1 MNASRKRKI
10 TYLLII
16 VVLFTTQVWVGSR
29 LYEQAKAERLAQ
41 ESLGKVDP
49 VSGTAQLVCFGFRGV
64 AVTFLWNE
72 VMDLNRRERWF
83 EIKPVLNS
91 ITLLQP
97 NFHSP
102 WQYQAWNMAYNIA
115 NAWEAVKDQYYWI
128 SEGTKFMKEACAKN
142 SGVSDLEWYAGF
154 LYFNRFSVHDNHKFF
169 RERFKKEFAEHKDPD
184 FTANSRGRPDPFINA
199 YDYFLQANDS
209 VVASGKAPRRM
220 GITPFLSHPA
230 KALTTYAEFL
240 GKEGTFG
247 VDAREAWSEA
257 YNKWLE
263 FGRGLGVLRKE
274 GVSEREQLI
283 HRLEYEPAEF
293 EKLSDETKY
302 WIDRYG
308 SIVRY
313 WYWKKR
319 VKAEG
324 TTDMEGAREAFY
336 FAEKAREEGDY
347 DKALA
352 KYEEGF
358 PKFRRVF
365 DVPEFVQ
372 LKDDI
377 PIQDDAGEW
386 ERNYLRVLT
395 NLSRKLP
402 ERRPFQGVFKSLS
415 DDAADADL
423 GGGKAPPNPNLP
435 KPQMQ
440 KPEIYEKKNPP
451 APPKKQ

>member
-16 VVLFTTQVWVGSR
+16 VVLFTTQVFVGDR
-29 LYEQAKAERLAQ
+29 LHQQAKAERLTQ

-64 AVTFLWNE
+64 AVTFLWND
-72 VMDLNRRERWF
+72 VMDLNKRERWF

-142 SGVSDLEWYAGF
+142 RGVSDLEWYTGF
-154 LYFNRFSVHDNHKFF
+154 MYFNRFSVHDNHKFF
-169 RERFKKEFAEHKDPD
+169 RERFKKEFAENHDPD
-184 FTANSRGRPDPFINA
+184 FTQNQRGRADPFINA
-199 YDYFLQANDS
+199 YEWFDLANQS
-209 VVASGKAPRRM
+209 VKDSGKPPKRM

-230 KALTTYAEFL
+230 KALTTFAEYL

-247 VDAREAWSEA
+247 VDAREAWSQA
-257 YNKWLE
+257 YNEWLK
-263 FGRGLGVLRKE
+263 FGREWGVAHKE
-274 GVSEREQLI
+274 GVGERDQFV
-283 HRLEYEPAEF
+283 HRLEYDAAEY
-293 EKLSDETKY
+293 EKLSDDTKY

-308 SIVRY
+308 NIVRY
-313 WYWKKR
+313 AYWKRR

-324 TTDMEGAREAFY
+324 TPQMESAREAFY
-336 FAEKAREEGDY
+336 YAEKAREEGDY
-347 DKALA
+347 DLA
-352 KYEEGF
+352 IKKYEEGF
-358 PKFRRVF
+358 PKFRSVF
-365 DVPEFVQ
+365 EVPEFVQ
-372 LKDDI
+372 LREDI

-386 ERNYLRVLT
+386 ERNYLRLLT

-402 ERRPFQGVFKSLS
+402 ERRPFQGLFGPAF
-415 DDAADADL
+415 DDAATTEADL
-423 GGGKAPPNPNLP
+423 GAPRSQNPNLP
-435 KPQMQ
+435 APTTAPAAKT
-440 KPEIYEKKNPP
+440 PP
-451 APPKKQ
+451 TKTP

>member
-16 VVLFTTQVWVGSR
+16 VVLFTTQVFVGDR
-29 LYEQAKAERLAQ
+29 LYQQAKAERLAQ

-49 VSGTAQLVCFGFRGV
+49 ISGTAQLVCFGFRGV
-64 AVTFLWNE
+64 AVTFLWND

-115 NAWEAVKDQYYWI
+115 NAWEAVRDQYYWI

-142 SGVSDLEWYAGF
+142 RNVSDLEWYTGF
-154 LYFNRFSVHDNHKFF
+154 LYFNRFSIHDNHKFF
-169 RERFKKEFAEHKDPD
+169 RERFKKEFAEGHDPD
-184 FTANSRGRPDPFINA
+184 FTANKRGRGDPFINA
-199 YDYFLQANDS
+199 WEWFDTANQTVKDT
-209 VVASGKAPRRM
+209 GKPPKRM

-230 KALTTYAEFL
+230 KALTTFAEYL

-247 VDAREAWSEA
+247 VDAREAWSQA
-257 YNKWLE
+257 YNEWLK
-263 FGRGLGVLRKE
+263 FGRGLDIARKE
-274 GVSEREQLI
+274 GVSERDQFV
-283 HRLEYEPAEF
+283 HRLEYDPAEY

-302 WIDRYG
+302 WVERYG
-308 SIVRY
+308 NIVRY
-313 WYWKKR
+313 SYWKRR

-324 TTDMEGAREAFY
+324 TPEMEGAREAFF

-347 DKALA
+347 DLAIA

-358 PKFRRVF
+358 PKFRKVF
-365 DVPEFVQ
+365 ENPEFFQ
-372 LKDDI
+372 LRDDL

-386 ERNYLRVLT
+386 EHNYIRLLS

-402 ERRPFQGVFKSLS
+402 ERRPFQGLFRSAS
-415 DDAADADL
+415 DETDADL
-423 GGGKAPPNPNLP
+423 GAPASRNPNRP
-435 KPQMQ
+435 TPRPAT
-440 KPEIYEKKNPP
+440 PEGLIPTTKKKTP
-451 APPKKQ
+451 